1 MDIDNL
7 LEDKENLKNELMK
20 LNLEQLDELIT
31 KQAKYNLKL
40 QQKIIEIE
48 NEGQ

>member
-20 LNLEQLDELIT
+20 LSLEQLDELIA

>member
-1 MDIDNL
+1 MDLYDL
-7 LEDKENLKNELMK
+7 LDDKENLKKELMK
-20 LNLEQLDELIT
+20 LNLDQLEELIK

-48 NEGQ
+48 NEEQ